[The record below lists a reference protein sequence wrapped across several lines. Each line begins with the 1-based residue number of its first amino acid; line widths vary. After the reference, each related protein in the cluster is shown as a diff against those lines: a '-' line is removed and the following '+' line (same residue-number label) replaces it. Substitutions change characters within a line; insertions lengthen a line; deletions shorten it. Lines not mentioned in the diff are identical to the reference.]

1 MKTSELCLAAAL
13 ALAIPATASAQDATQ
28 GPDEPMR
35 QLFQIP
41 GIVAFMTTPKPVE
54 TGHKQVW
61 TWLFL
66 KQAIPSGANNLAL
79 EWDIDCTA
87 GTVRTVRTAVYQ
99 DATYVR
105 TDAGPAAAAAP
116 APGTPGAVTMAAAC
130 AAERSSRTRPL
141 PNLGAV
147 RASAAQT
154 LAAQP

>member
-1 MKTSELCLAAAL
+1 MKTLALCLATAMTV
-13 ALAIPATASAQDATQ
+13 AIPSAASAQDATQ

-41 GIVAFMTTPKPVE
+41 GIVAFINTPKPLE

-66 KQAIPSGANNLAL
+66 KQAIPGGANNLAL

-87 GTVRTVRTAVYQ
+87 GVVRTVRTAVYQ
-99 DATYVR
+99 DATHVR
-105 TDAGPAAAAAP
+105 TDPGPAEAAAP
-116 APGTPGAVTMAAAC
+116 AAGTPGAATLGAAC
-130 AAERSSRTRPL
+130 ATERSRVRPL
-141 PNLGAV
+141 ANLTAV

>member
-1 MKTSELCLAAAL
+1 MKTLELCLAAAM
-13 ALAIPATASAQDATQ
+13 AMAVPAAASAQDATQ

-41 GIVAFMTTPKPVE
+41 GIVAFMTAPKPVE
-54 TGHKQVW
+54 TGHKQAW

-66 KQAIPSGANNLAL
+66 KQAMPSGANALAL
-79 EWDIDCTA
+79 EWDIDCAA

-99 DATYVR
+99 DASYVR
-105 TDAGPAAAAAP
+105 TDPGPATAAAP
-116 APGTPGAVTMAAAC
+116 APGTPGAVTLAAAC
-130 AAERSSRTRPL
+130 ATERPRARPL
-141 PNLGAV
+141 PTLAAV

>member
-1 MKTSELCLAAAL
+1 MKTRELILAAAL
-13 ALAIPATASAQDATQ
+13 AVAIPAAASAQDTTQ

-35 QLFQIP
+35 QLFAMP
-41 GIVAFMTTPKPVE
+41 GIVAFMNTPKPVD

-79 EWDIDCTA
+79 EWDVDCTA

-105 TDAGPAAAAAP
+105 TDPGPAAAAAP
-116 APGTPGAVTMAAAC
+116 AAGTPGAVTMAAAC
-130 AAERSSRTRPL
+130 STERSRTRPL
-141 PNLGAV
+141 PTLTAV
-147 RASAAQT
+147 RASAVAT